1 MLNVN
6 ETVTGY
12 DPAELLEGESGVFK
26 AISPDG
32 KEFQFVVR
40 PGHSIKA
47 KSSDGK
53 EFQFVVRPDDSITN
67 IPPIEPE
74 FAHKV
79 WLIRKISE
87 LRLEPRMTASARRR
101 PTATQHS

>member
-26 AISPDG
+26 AISP
-32 KEFQFVVR
+32 E
-40 PGHSIKA
+40 
-47 KSSDGK
+47 GK

-87 LRLEPRMTASARRR
+87 LRLEPRMTANARR

>member
-26 AISPDG
+26 AISPEG

-53 EFQFVVRPDDSITN
+53 EFQFVVRPDDS
-67 IPPIEPE
+67 IEPE